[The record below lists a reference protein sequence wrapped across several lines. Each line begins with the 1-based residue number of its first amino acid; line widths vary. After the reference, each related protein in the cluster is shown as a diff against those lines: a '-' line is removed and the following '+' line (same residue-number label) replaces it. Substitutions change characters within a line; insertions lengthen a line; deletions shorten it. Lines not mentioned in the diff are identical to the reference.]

1 MSAKTGRQLLY
12 GLAVAGLLVGCGS
25 PAAAPSKTP
34 SASAAE
40 PTATPTLSADSIAVR
55 RATGVLE
62 ALGLDVPTDATIQ
75 VRASDP
81 ATDGTGT
88 LVDLVDWE
96 VAWNAQG
103 VLSSVFAKT
112 SPSAVTKITSAEAGA
127 RVTHILAALSVVLP
141 APDSLTYED
150 NAPDWTA
157 QWSRAIDGIPAPGD
171 GTKIMLTPDGL
182 FLSYWHSESAAAPKP
197 AHPLT
202 EAQAKAKFL
211 SCKNSS
217 KGAGG
222 KPETCTV
229 KLVWYRSMSVS
240 PDQPLRLF
248 WQVQHSWWDKNQ
260 GGSAGTNGYV
270 DAATGE
276 VLDFGATM

>member
-1 MSAKTGRQLLY
+1 MNAKTGRQLLY
-12 GLAVAGLLVGCGS
+12 GLAVVGLLVGCGS

-81 ATDGTGT
+81 VTDGTGT
-88 LVDLVDWE
+88 VVSLDDRE
-96 VAWNAQG
+96 IAWDARG
-103 VLSSVFAKT
+103 VLSSVFVPS
-112 SPSAVTKITSAEAGA
+112 SPGAVSRMGATEAGN
-127 RVTHILAALSVVLP
+127 RITQVVAALGVKLP
-141 APDSLTYED
+141 APDSLAYED
-150 NAPDWTA
+150 NVPDWTA

-182 FLSYWHSESAAAPKP
+182 FLSYWHLESAAAPKP

-202 EAQAKAKFL
+202 EAQAKAKFT

-229 KLVWYRSMSVS
+229 KLVWYRPMSVS